1 MMFTASP
8 GRWLA
13 PAFLAMLIALCL
25 GNFVLLAGAVFLLV
39 LVLIGASLSTPQRV
53 VLHRRLPRS
62 VCWAGDSLDV
72 ERQLEVDG
80 GMGAVYVYDPLPGET
95 QIVSGNNLR
104 VIWHWP
110 GTKTYD
116 LSYRIQCPKRGV
128 FALREAQWETEAALG
143 LNRRQQ
149 GTIGP
154 PLEISVVPRN
164 QAIRRVNEVRG
175 RAHSRRSG
183 EDVAVAGIST
193 TDFMELRPYNP
204 GDPMRS
210 VNWKASARNSGSFNP
225 LLVNQYEPEGRKAV
239 WLFLDGSDYME
250 VGPALSP
257 LIDEAAEASGAVAQ
271 YYLTRGYT
279 LGAYV
284 YNSNSDILTPELGH
298 KQFQRL
304 TNILTRLEPGA
315 SQQNL
320 VEAVEKCKGFLF
332 RLKPEVYVITRLDV
346 HYSRWATRSP
356 EQDGFFRGIRR
367 LVTIRRGHRRSN
379 QIRVV
384 HLESGGFQGA
394 DTRLEEQALGL
405 MRREVE
411 PLVDR
416 LRRSGV
422 SVMRWDPM
430 NEDFAA
436 VLMRNFYAHRTHS

>member
-1 MMFTASP
+1 MFTASP
-8 GRWLA
+8 ARWLA
-13 PAFLAMLIALCL
+13 PAFIAMLIALCL
-25 GNFVLLAGAVFLLV
+25 GNLVILGGAMFLLV
-39 LVLIGASLSTPQRV
+39 LVLIGAALCTPQSV
-53 VLHRRLPRS
+53 VLHRSLPRS

-72 ERQLEVDG
+72 QRRLDVRG
-80 GMGAVYVYDPLPGET
+80 GMGAVYVFDPLPGET
-95 QIVSGNNLR
+95 QVVSGNNLR
-104 VIWHWP
+104 VVWHWP

-128 FALREAQWETEAALG
+128 FALGETQWETEATLG
-143 LNRRQQ
+143 LNRREQ
-149 GTIGP
+149 GAVGP

-164 QAIRRVNEVRG
+164 QAIRRVNEIRG

-183 EDVAVAGIST
+183 EDVAVTGIST
-193 TDFMELRPYNP
+193 TDFMELRPYSP

-239 WLFLDGSDYME
+239 WMFLDGSDYME
-250 VGPALSP
+250 VGPALYP
-257 LIDEAAEASGAVAQ
+257 LIDEAAEAAGAVAQ

-279 LGAYV
+279 LGAYA
-284 YNSNSDILTPELGH
+284 YNTGSAILTPELGH

-320 VEAVEKCKGFLF
+320 SEAVEMCKNFLF
-332 RLKPEVYVITRLDV
+332 RLRPEVYVITRLDV

-356 EQDGFFRGIRR
+356 DQDGFFRGIRR
-367 LVTIRRGHRRSN
+367 LVSMRRGHRRSN

-384 HLESGGFQGA
+384 HLESGGFQG
-394 DTRLEEQALGL
+394 TNTPFEEQALGL
-405 MRREVE
+405 MRQEVG
-411 PLVDR
+411 PLVER
-416 LRRSGV
+416 LHRSGV

-436 VLMRNFYAHRTHS
+436 VLIRDFYAPRIYS

>member
-1 MMFTASP
+1 MFTASP
-8 GRWLA
+8 ARWLA
-13 PAFLAMLIALCL
+13 PAFIAMLIALCL
-25 GNFVLLAGAVFLLV
+25 GNLVLLAGAVFLLI
-39 LVLIGASLSTPQRV
+39 LVLIGAALCTPQSV
-53 VLHRRLPRS
+53 VLHRSLPRS
-62 VCWAGDSLDV
+62 VCWTGDSLDV
-72 ERQLEVDG
+72 QRLLDVQG

-95 QIVSGNNLR
+95 QIVSDNNLR

-110 GTKTYD
+110 GAKTYD

-128 FALREAQWETEAALG
+128 FVLGESRWETEATLG
-143 LNRRQQ
+143 LNRREQ
-149 GTIGP
+149 GTVGP
-154 PLEISVVPRN
+154 SLEISVVPRN
-164 QAIRRVNEVRG
+164 QAIRRVNEIRG

-239 WLFLDGSDYME
+239 WLFLDGSDYMV
-250 VGPALSP
+250 VGPALYP
-257 LIDEAAEASGAVAQ
+257 LIDEAAEAAGAVAQ

-304 TNILTRLEPGA
+304 TNILTRLEPGV

-320 VEAVEKCKGFLF
+320 AEAIEMCKTFLF
-332 RLKPEVYVITRLDV
+332 RLRPEVYVITRLDV

-356 EQDGFFRGIRR
+356 DQDGFFRGIRR
-367 LVTIRRGHRRSN
+367 LVSMRRSHRRSN

-384 HLESGGFQGA
+384 HLESGGFQGT
-394 DTRLEEQALGL
+394 DNRLAEQALGL
-405 MRREVE
+405 MRREVGPMAE
-411 PLVDR
+411 R
-416 LRRSGV
+416 LHRSGV

-436 VLMRNFYAHRTHS
+436 VLMRDFYAPRIHS

>member
-1 MMFTASP
+1 MFTASP

-13 PAFLAMLIALCL
+13 PAFLAMLITLCL

-72 ERQLEVDG
+72 ERQLDVDG
-80 GMGAVYVYDPLPGET
+80 GIGAVYVYDPLPGET
-95 QIVSGNNLR
+95 QIVSGNNIR
-104 VIWHWP
+104 VVWHWP
-110 GTKTYD
+110 GSKTYD
-116 LSYRIQCPKRGV
+116 LSYRIRCPKRGV

-143 LNRRQQ
+143 LNRRKQ

-164 QAIRRVNEVRG
+164 QAIRRVNEIRG

-210 VNWKASARNSGSFNP
+210 VNWKASARNSGAFNP

-250 VGPALSP
+250 VGPALYP
-257 LIDEAAEASGAVAQ
+257 LIDEAAEAAGAVAQ

-284 YNSNSDILTPELGH
+284 YNSNCDILTPELGH

-304 TNILTRLEPGA
+304 TNILTRLEPGV

-320 VEAVEKCKGFLF
+320 VEAVEKCKSFLF

-356 EQDGFFRGIRR
+356 DQDSFF
-367 LVTIRRGHRRSN
+367 
-379 QIRVV
+379 
-384 HLESGGFQGA
+384 
-394 DTRLEEQALGL
+394 QAGL
-405 MRREVE
+405 CAKFRK
-411 PLVDR
+411 
-416 LRRSGV
+416 SIKTG
-422 SVMRWDPM
+422 
-430 NEDFAA
+430 
-436 VLMRNFYAHRTHS
+436 

>member
-356 EQDGFFRGIRR
+356 DQDSFFRGIRR

-379 QIRVV
+379 QVRVV

>member
-1 MMFTASP
+1 MFTASP
-8 GRWLA
+8 ARWLA
-13 PAFLAMLIALCL
+13 PAFIAMLIALCL
-25 GNFVLLAGAVFLLV
+25 GNLVLLAGAVFLLV
-39 LVLIGASLSTPQRV
+39 LVLIGAALCTPQRI
-53 VLHRRLPRS
+53 VLRRKLPRS

-72 ERQLEVDG
+72 QRQLDVQG
-80 GMGAVYVYDPLPGET
+80 GMGTVYVYDPLPGET
-95 QIVSGNNLR
+95 QLVSGNNLR

-116 LSYRIQCPKRGV
+116 LPYRILCPKRGV
-128 FALREAQWETEAALG
+128 FALGETQWETEATLG
-143 LNRRQQ
+143 LNRREQ

-164 QAIRRVNEVRG
+164 QAIRRVNEIRG

-250 VGPALSP
+250 VGPALHP
-257 LIDEAAEASGAVAQ
+257 LIDEAAEAAGAVAQ

-315 SQQNL
+315 SRQNL
-320 VEAVEKCKGFLF
+320 AEAIEMCKSFLF
-332 RLKPEVYVITRLDV
+332 RLRPEVYVITRLDV

-356 EQDGFFRGIRR
+356 DQDGFFQGIRR
-367 LVTIRRGHRRSN
+367 LASMRRAHRRSN
-379 QIRVV
+379 QVRVV
-384 HLESGGFQGA
+384 HLESGGFQGI

-405 MRREVE
+405 MRWEVE
-411 PLVDR
+411 PLVNR
-416 LRRSGV
+416 LHRSGV
-422 SVMRWDPM
+422 SVMRWDPTS
-430 NEDFAA
+430 EDFAA
-436 VLMRNFYAHRTHS
+436 VLMRDFYAPRAYS

>member
-1 MMFTASP
+1 MFTASP

-13 PAFLAMLIALCL
+13 PAFIAMLFALCL
-25 GNFVLLAGAVFLLV
+25 GNFVLLAGAIFLLV
-39 LVLIGASLSTPQRV
+39 LALIGAGLSTPQKI

-72 ERQLEVDG
+72 QRQLDVAG

-110 GTKTYD
+110 GAKTYD

-143 LNRRQQ
+143 LNRRKQ

-164 QAIRRVNEVRG
+164 QAIRRVNEIRG

-193 TDFMELRPYNP
+193 TDFMELRPYNS

-250 VGPALSP
+250 VGPALYP

-284 YNSNSDILTPELGH
+284 YNSNSEILTPELGD

-304 TNILTRLEPGA
+304 TNILTRLKPGA

-320 VEAVEKCKGFLF
+320 AEAVEKCKVFLF
-332 RLKPEVYVITRLDV
+332 RLKPEVYIITRLDV
-346 HYSRWATRSP
+346 HYSRWATRSTD
-356 EQDGFFRGIRR
+356 QDSFLRGIRR
-367 LVTIRRGHRRSN
+367 LVSMRRGHRRSN

-384 HLESGGFQGA
+384 HLESGGFQGT

-405 MRREVE
+405 MRWEVE
-411 PLVDR
+411 PLVER
-416 LRRSGV
+416 LHRSGV

-436 VLMRNFYAHRTHS
+436 VLMRDFYAPRTYS